1 MFCYH
6 LLFCCEI
13 NYLLLLA
20 KNGKNEI
27 SAQSEN
33 TCLASKYAP
42 SLKIRS
48 QPQNMHPP
56 SKYAPTLK
64 KMPILNKRPFSTP
77 RTLNQINKV

>member
-6 LLFCCEI
+6 LLFCCKI
-13 NYLLLLA
+13 NYLFLLA

-27 SAQSEN
+27 SAQPQN
-33 TCLASKYAP
+33 MRPASKYAP
-42 SLKIRS
+42 SLKMRT

-56 SKYAPTLK
+56 SKNSHSQL
-64 KMPILNKRPFSTP
+64 STP